1 MEKYIPII
9 KGLISYHERMT
20 APMEAV
26 KCEADC
32 PVVIAENDLYLGALK
47 AALVLME
54 REVGR
59 RDMEANDTST
69 VNIDLCISVLENLRN
84 RSQLYATMFP
94 HLTDDYLAELVNTEH
109 TAIDAVISILKN
121 QEK

>member
-47 AALVLME
+47 AALALME
-54 REVGR
+54 REVG
-59 RDMEANDTST
+59 ST

-84 RSQLYATMFP
+84 RSKFYATMFP
-94 HLTDDYLAELVNTEH
+94 HLTVDYLAELINTEH
-109 TAIDAVISILKN
+109 TAIDSIILILKN
-121 QEK
+121 QGK

>member
-20 APMEAV
+20 TPMEAV

-54 REVGR
+54 REVK
-59 RDMEANDTST
+59 ST
-69 VNIDLCISVLENLRN
+69 VNIDLYISVLENLRG
-84 RSQLYATMFP
+84 RSRHYATMFP
-94 HLTDDYLAELVNTEH
+94 HLTDDYLAELINTEH
-109 TAIDAVISILKN
+109 TAIDSIISILKN